1 MGRGRPK
8 KQRSPPPPES
18 LTLPVGAEAEMRSAD
33 PGFLGSF
40 YEVTITGH
48 LVSSGR
54 YTVVYST
61 LLGDDGRLLEET
73 AAAADVRPRPPP
85 FAGRGFAVHDTVEA
99 LHNEGWWAG
108 VVSAVPRP
116 GVYEVAFP
124 TSREK
129 MEFEETALR
138 PHCVFQAGRWV
149 PAAEVALDVGSA
161 LFTEG
166 TQVEVSRSGKG
177 FGESWIPA
185 SVLKVIG
192 GTNFLVQ
199 YMHIVSTGE
208 LATEILAAQYIRPA
222 HTFRRY
228 RFSRSSHVE
237 VMHEDSWW
245 PGVIQDFLGS
255 GIDKK
260 YVVKL
265 KSYET
270 HMDDVECLDVLTV
283 ENTHIRPKF
292 HWDGKKWLRCL
303 EEKSANV
310 PTSASRKRPVSCAL
324 SFYKEV
330 GETSGERGSYRRKKL
345 KNADVVS
352 EKIPSI
358 SSVCTESYKIKCK
371 SSSYPEETTKQGN
384 AVLAPPSLPP
394 TAGFSHLSGSSLAQ
408 SSHLEQATSQ
418 KFIIPSAPVAV
429 PQSQQLQAS
438 LFGAFGQPRALPQGP
453 LFGMRS
459 LNPETPKEV
468 IAAKSI
474 EEATN
479 SVSMSEDPGRPK
491 NGDDSAE
498 PHYPVAAGCGVP
510 SDKNKV
516 SCADPATSTQKDI
529 AGSQHAVSQQA
540 RGSAMDSESS
550 AIQQYLPFGKTS
562 PFWARVEAMEIFGE
576 MPQRPHAN
584 QFRQYGPELR
594 EGMALGLMLSFADL
608 AESIGRLDVYEDDI
622 VQEKVQGLSLLE
634 ENGFAVGALRSRLE
648 TLIRKT

>member
-1 MGRGRPK
+1 MGLCETGSWGKWRSSIGKPRMETTEVFVMDGTRGTTSTKPAHIVASIGPPPSSSSVLRLTLYLPEQEGTHGPLSPMGRGRPK
-8 KQRSPPPPES
+8 KRSPPPPES
-18 LTLPVGAEAEMRSAD
+18 LSLPVGAEAELRSAE
-33 PGFLGSF
+33 PGFLGCF

-48 LVSSGR
+48 LVFSGR
-54 YTVVYST
+54 YKVVYST
-61 LLGDDGRLLEET
+61 LLGDDGRPLEET

-108 VVSAVPRP
+108 VVSAVPLP

-138 PHCVFQAGRWV
+138 PHSVFQAGRWV
-149 PAAEVALDVGSA
+149 PAAEVALDDGSD

-177 FGESWIPA
+177 LGESWIPA

-192 GTNFLVQ
+192 ATNFLVQ
-199 YMHIVSTGE
+199 YMHIVSAGE

-228 RFSRSSHVE
+228 RFYRSSHVE

-255 GIDKK
+255 GIDTK

-292 HWDGKKWLRCL
+292 HWDGNKWLRCT

-310 PTSASRKRPVSCAL
+310 PTSASRKRPVSCGL

-330 GETSGERGSYRRKKL
+330 GETNDGHGSYRGKKL

-352 EKIPSI
+352 EQIPSI
-358 SSVCTESYKIKCK
+358 SSVCNESYGIKCK
-371 SSSYPEETTKQGN
+371 SSSYPEETRKQGN

-394 TAGFSHLSGSSLAQ
+394 TSGFSNLSGSSLAQ
-408 SSHLEQATSQ
+408 SSHLEQTPSR
-418 KFIIPSAPVAV
+418 KIIIPTSAPVAA
-429 PQSQQLQAS
+429 PQSRQLQAS
-438 LFGAFGQPRALPQGP
+438 LFGAFGQPRALPRGP
-453 LFGMRS
+453 LLGMRS
-459 LNPETPKEV
+459 LNPQTPKEV
-468 IAAKSI
+468 IAAKST

-479 SVSMSEDPGRPK
+479 SVSMSEDPGKPK
-491 NGDDSAE
+491 NGGDNVE
-498 PHYPVAAGCGVP
+498 LHYHVAAGCGMP
-510 SDKNKV
+510 SEKNKATT
-516 SCADPATSTQKDI
+516 CAEPATTPKDI
-529 AGSQHAVSQQA
+529 G
-540 RGSAMDSESS
+540 
-550 AIQQYLPFGKTS
+550 
-562 PFWARVEAMEIFGE
+562 
-576 MPQRPHAN
+576 
-584 QFRQYGPELR
+584 
-594 EGMALGLMLSFADL
+594 GM
-608 AESIGRLDVYEDDI
+608 
-622 VQEKVQGLSLLE
+622 
-634 ENGFAVGALRSRLE
+634 
-648 TLIRKT
+648 